1 MSSAEAAMIFR
12 QLFDSVSSTYSYLL
26 ASRRGGE
33 ALIID
38 PVLEKVDRYLQ
49 LVKELDLK
57 LVKAVDTH
65 IHADHITGLGALRD
79 RTHCITV
86 MGENAKVDVVSMRV
100 TEGDKLT
107 IEGLAL
113 DVLYTPGHTDNSYS
127 FLMRDRVFTGDTLLI
142 RGTGRT
148 DFQNGSAR
156 AQYESLFGK
165 LLKLP
170 EDTLVFPAHDYKG
183 DTVSTIGEEKRCNP
197 RLQVKSVDEYVDLM
211 SKLKLPN
218 PKMMDVAVPAN
229 MRQGLAQDEIA
240 QQGMGRDGR
249 RRRMALVGRPD
260 VALIDLRERAEREK
274 HGVIPASL
282 HAPYPDLQEN
292 IRPGGMLHELAKRH
306 GQAHRLLLRLRR
318 ALGHGGAG
326 GAGCR
331 HRHRL
336 PHPRR
341 HRRLAQGQRAAGA
354 VDFAAQQAACSITVV
369 SLSNHGWFAWPVL
382 RQAQDCGGALLPF
395 TCRARCGRR
404 QAPRPARRD
413 RRCGWRGG
421 ARGAR

>member
-1 MSSAEAAMIFR
+1 MIFR
-12 QLFDSVSSTYSYLL
+12 QLFDQTSSTYSYLL

-49 LVKELDLK
+49 LVAELDLK

-100 TEGDKLT
+100 SEGDKLT

-113 DVLYTPGHTDNSYS
+113 DVLYTPGHTDDSYS
-127 FLMRDRVFTGDTLLI
+127 FLTNDRVFTGDTLLI

-156 AQYESLFGK
+156 AQYESLYGK

-211 SKLKLPN
+211 SKLKLAN

-240 QQGMGRDGR
+240 RKGWAVMPAQAF
-249 RRRMALVGRPD
+249 ALVGKPN
-260 VALIDLRERAEREK
+260 VALIDLRERPEREK
-274 HGVIPASL
+274 HGVIPSSL

-292 IRPGGMLHELAKRH
+292 IRPGGMLHELATATGKRIVFYCAF
-306 GQAHRLLLRLRR
+306 GERSAMAVQAAQDAGIDSACHI
-318 ALGHGGAG
+318 HGGLDAWRKANG
-326 GAGCR
+326 
-331 HRHRL
+331 
-336 PHPRR
+336 P
-341 HRRLAQGQRAAGA
+341 LAR
-354 VDFAAQQAACSITVV
+354 
-369 SLSNHGWFAWPVL
+369 
-382 RQAQDCGGALLPF
+382 
-395 TCRARCGRR
+395 
-404 QAPRPARRD
+404 
-413 RRCGWRGG
+413 
-421 ARGAR
+421 